1 MCTRDDCAGGLH
13 GTSKNQKTCG
23 DAEAAAREGGDEAAD
38 EEGPEEGQRMFPA
51 AKRRFV
57 RDKGHEMNKWL
68 IGVCG
73 LAAVLIVVLG

>member
-13 GTSKNQKTCG
+13 GTCKNEKTCR
-23 DAEAAAREGGDEAAD
+23 DAEAAAHKCGDEAAD
-38 EEGPEEGQRMFPA
+38 EEGPEEGQRIFPA

>member
-1 MCTRDDCAGGLH
+1 MGKRARRATRVP
-13 GTSKNQKTCG
+13 S
-23 DAEAAAREGGDEAAD
+23 DAAAAREDGVEAAD
-38 EEGPEEGQRMFPA
+38 EEGPEEGQRIFPA